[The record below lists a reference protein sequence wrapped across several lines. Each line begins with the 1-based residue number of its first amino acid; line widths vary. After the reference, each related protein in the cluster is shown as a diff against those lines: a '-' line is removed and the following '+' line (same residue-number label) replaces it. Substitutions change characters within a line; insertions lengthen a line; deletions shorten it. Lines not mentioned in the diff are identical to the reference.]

1 MYVINPKAFSDLQST
16 GRLICTPNRQEPPIL
31 QRHADD
37 STLQNH
43 SAKLRTLVPIVEEQ
57 GERSESV
64 TRKTWQLSA
73 GNSSALTQPALT
85 ALGTSAGWKGGG
97 ELLFG
102 NRFSLRNV
110 LSLIKPVSVL
120 AKRAGQ
126 AWSTSSDSESDKVSG
141 PVSIFREP
149 HGACIGSVCLS
160 NY

>member
-1 MYVINPKAFSDLQST
+1 MAVVSWQQQRVNTACVNCSGNVSRLE
-16 GRLICTPNRQEPPIL
+16 GR
-31 QRHADD
+31 
-37 STLQNH
+37 
-43 SAKLRTLVPIVEEQ
+43 
-57 GERSESV
+57 
-64 TRKTWQLSA
+64 
-73 GNSSALTQPALT
+73 
-85 ALGTSAGWKGGG
+85 G

-110 LSLIKPVSVL
+110 LSLIKPVSLL